1 MLLNIN
7 GNYYLCN
14 CFEVWRG
21 LITYFG
27 TEGSVYVF
35 SIVAVEVTRLFGMDE
50 G

>member
-21 LITYFG
+21 LITYLVQKGACMSFPCF
-27 TEGSVYVF
+27 TVWMKVKRPSYV
-35 SIVAVEVTRLFGMDE
+35 I
-50 G
+50 

>member
-7 GNYYLCN
+7 GNNYLCN

-35 SIVAVEVTRLFGMDE
+35 SMFYGGFVQIHGMDE